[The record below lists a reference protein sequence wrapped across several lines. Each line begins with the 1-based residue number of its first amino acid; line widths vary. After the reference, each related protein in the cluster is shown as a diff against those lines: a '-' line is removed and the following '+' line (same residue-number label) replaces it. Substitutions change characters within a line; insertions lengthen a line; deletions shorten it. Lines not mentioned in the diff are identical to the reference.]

1 MIKNIKEIIAIAIAA
16 AFILFC
22 SIDAAGCT
30 SAIIG
35 AEANP
40 SGRPILWKHR
50 DTSAIDN
57 KVEYI
62 APSEAGFGYVALF
75 NAADKDLKEAWIG
88 MNDAGFA
95 VMNTAS

>member
-40 SGRPILWKHR
+40 SGRPYIVE
-50 DTSAIDN
+50 TSRYECDRQQ
-57 KVEYI
+57 K
-62 APSEAGFGYVALF
+62 
-75 NAADKDLKEAWIG
+75 W
-88 MNDAGFA
+88 
-95 VMNTAS
+95 NT

>member
-22 SIDAAGCT
+22 SINAAGCT

-62 APSEAGFGYVALF
+62 AFGSRIRLCGALQCCRQGPEGGVDR
-75 NAADKDLKEAWIG
+75 NE
-88 MNDAGFA
+88 
-95 VMNTAS
+95 